1 MTLLNDLSNGVLT
14 CQSFPERNDAE
25 TTEDLWFSF
34 RVRNQSPDVKPP
46 PIPTASGD
54 INYLNGFC
62 IFRREADSLAKRRF
76 GQKSLVIISQH
87 SYNALFFK
95 LLNFMTSDVL
105 SDRTTLELACI
116 HIANWDSPSIGRHEL
131 PFLGYVMDLEM
142 YVTLNDLSDT

>member
-1 MTLLNDLSNGVLT
+1 
-14 CQSFPERNDAE
+14 
-25 TTEDLWFSF
+25 
-34 RVRNQSPDVKPP
+34 VKPP